1 MRVAIGCDHGGYP
14 LRQAVIEA
22 VREAGCELLDFG
34 AHGPERSDYPDYAE
48 KVGHAIQKGEAE
60 RGILICGSGVGISI
74 AACKIKGVY
83 AAVCHDTYSAH
94 QGVEHDQMN
103 VLCLGG
109 LVIGTQLAKE
119 LVIAFLKAEFDGVDR
134 HAGRVAK
141 MKKIEAEERK

>member
-22 VREAGCELLDFG
+22 VREAGCEPLDFG
-34 AHGPERSDYPDYAE
+34 AHGPERSDYPDHAE
-48 KVGHAIQKGEAE
+48 KVGRAIQKGEAE
-60 RGILICGSGVGISI
+60 RGVLICGSGVGISI
-74 AACKIKGVY
+74 AANKMKGVY

-109 LVIGTQLAKE
+109 LVIGAQLAKE
-119 LVIAFLKAEFDGVDR
+119 LVMAFLKAEFDGVDR
-134 HAGRVAK
+134 HAMRVAK
-141 MKKIEAEERK
+141 MKKIETEERK

>member
-22 VREAGCELLDFG
+22 VHEAGCELLDFG
-34 AHGPERSDYPDYAE
+34 ALSSERSDYSDYAE
-48 KVGHAIQKGEAE
+48 KVGCAIQKGEAE
-60 RGILICGSGVGISI
+60 RGVLICGSGVGISI
-74 AACKIKGVY
+74 AANKMKGIY

-119 LVIAFLKAEFDGVDR
+119 LVMAFLKAKFDIVDR
-134 HAGRVAK
+134 HAMRVAK
-141 MKKIEAEERK
+141 MKKIETEEQK